1 MIALLNIL
9 VNQKR
14 GISIKEKPTAQPGN
28 VRESYALQNTQ
39 IHVPKKKI
47 FLYSNEGTIDYN
59 QQCHPLHLRN
69 KQYKQFA
76 QKKKKRVRTRRG
88 WRRKIKRKGEEKR
101 KRGRGNEKERKRECE
116 KKGEGEERRERE
128 RRGENG
134 ESSTK
139 STSLSPDAFPSTK
152 LGNNITPIKGR
163 LGKNTTP
170 TGRGASEP
178 SRNPWVDPLRRR
190 LSLDASSSRNSSCA
204 PKREEGS
211 KYELHSEEVTIYR
224 EAKALGKSRSHF
236 QFSINQH

>member
-1 MIALLNIL
+1 M
-9 VNQKR
+9 
-14 GISIKEKPTAQPGN
+14 
-28 VRESYALQNTQ
+28 
-39 IHVPKKKI
+39 
-47 FLYSNEGTIDYN
+47 
-59 QQCHPLHLRN
+59 
-69 KQYKQFA
+69 
-76 QKKKKRVRTRRG
+76 
-88 WRRKIKRKGEEKR
+88 R
-101 KRGRGNEKERKRECE
+101 KRGRESEKKKEKE
-116 KKGEGEERRERE
+116 KKEERRERE

-178 SRNPWVDPLRRR
+178 SQNPWADPLRRR
-190 LSLDASSSRNSSCA
+190 PSLDTSSSTNSCYD

-211 KYELHSEEVTIYR
+211 KYELHSEEVAIYR
-224 EAKALGKSRSHF
+224 EAKALRKWRSHF